1 MIDAV
6 SKNDRKRITGKFVYK
21 VKDLLDEKDSDS
33 DDDWSNY
40 QFESIHINRINN
52 FT

>member
-21 VKDLLDEKDSDS
+21 VKDLLDEKDGDSDS
-33 DDDWSNY
+33 D
-40 QFESIHINRINN
+40 
-52 FT
+52 